1 MNLQLDTRDVNLL
14 RPIPDTSMCIRIC
27 NAIQDLEADIREF
40 DHRDGATANAY
51 VVPEMHQIENFLNQ
65 GIDIFQ
71 GLGAGE
77 QNEEDFDEENV
88 DEEHEPIAHE
98 ESKYQGKG
106 LMLRV
111 DQLSN
116 YVPRTQTT
124 VCCTLYQGTKVVKR
138 ADNIDCQFLTTP
150 KDVSSVRDDPD
161 LRSNEDDK
169 DYGKHLRI
177 NEHVLWE

>member
-1 MNLQLDTRDVNLL
+1 MR
-14 RPIPDTSMCIRIC
+14 
-27 NAIQDLEADIREF
+27 DLEADIREF
-40 DHRDGATANAY
+40 DHRDGAAAKEY
-51 VVPEMHQIENFLNQ
+51 VVPEIHHIENFLNQ
-65 GIDIFQ
+65 GIDLFQ

-77 QNEEDFDEENV
+77 QDEEDLDEDI
-88 DEEHEPIAHE
+88 DEEHEPIAQE

-116 YVPRTQTT
+116 YVPRTFTT

-150 KDVSSVRDDPD
+150 KDISSVKDDLNLQP
-161 LRSNEDDK
+161 LEDDK